1 MIYHLPHYKTV
12 QSYAKM
18 CGVNTYT
25 IADRV
30 KLKRVFLTIIGKKKF
45 VNVSQN
51 PVTHFFKEE
60 YRLTPEERV
69 IRAEKYPQIPDGL
82 IAVKEFAAKHK
93 MRTDKI
99 YELIITGKLDA
110 WQIENISFV
119 SITDCLAL
127 IKGKKP

>member
-1 MIYHLPHYKTV
+1 MIYHLTHYKTV
-12 QSYAKM
+12 QNYAKM

-30 KLKRVFLTIIGKKKF
+30 KHKRVFLTVIGKKKF
-45 VNVSQN
+45 VNVAQN
-51 PVTHFFKEE
+51 RPTHFFKEE
-60 YRLTPEERV
+60 DRLTPEERT
-69 IRAEKYPQIPDGL
+69 IRQSKYPEVAEGL

-93 MRTDKI
+93 MRADKI
-99 YELIITGKLDA
+99 YELIIADKIDA

-119 SITDCLAL
+119 SNTDCLAL